1 MSSQLYKNQSYI
13 NTLPTYI
20 LETSYSPS
28 QLTVFDY
35 HGKKATCSATVAIYV
50 RHHSLPI
57 ILPVSTH
64 LCEKQI
70 IIFLSVSVVK

>member
-1 MSSQLYKNQSYI
+1 MSLQLYKNQSYI

-50 RHHSLPI
+50 RHHLLLP
-57 ILPVSTH
+57 
-64 LCEKQI
+64 
-70 IIFLSVSVVK
+70 